1 MKKILV
7 CIITGYLMT
16 AIPAF
21 AAETTKTDSTTQVK
35 HSTTQVKHEEAKK
48 QPSTMHKAGDKVK
61 SGWHKLTASVKK
73 GSKAHA
79 CTDEQRSLKQCT

>member
-1 MKKILV
+1 MKKVLV
-7 CIITGYLMT
+7 CIITGYLMA

-21 AAETTKTDSTTQVK
+21 AAEAPKSDN
-35 HSTTQVKHEEAKK
+35 TTQVKHEAAKK
-48 QPSTMHKAGDKVK
+48 QPSAMHKASSKVK

-73 GSKAHA
+73 GSKTHA

>member
-7 CIITGYLMT
+7 CIIASYLMV

-21 AAETTKTDSTTQVK
+21 AAETAKSDSTTQD
-35 HSTTQVKHEEAKK
+35 KHEGTRK
-48 QPSTMHKAGDKVK
+48 QPSTMHKVGDKVK
-61 SGWHKLTASVKK
+61 SGWHKLTASAKK
-73 GSKAHA
+73 GSKAPA

>member
-7 CIITGYLMT
+7 CIITGYLMA

-21 AAETTKTDSTTQVK
+21 AAEAAKSD
-35 HSTTQVKHEEAKK
+35 STTQVKHEEAKK

-73 GSKAHA
+73 GSKAHT

>member
-7 CIITGYLMT
+7 CIIAGYLM
-16 AIPAF
+16 AAVPAF
-21 AAETTKTDSTTQVK
+21 AADAPKTDTTQAR
-35 HSTTQVKHEEAKK
+35 HEEAKK

-61 SGWHKLTASVKK
+61 SGWHKLTTSVKK
-73 GSKAHA
+73 GSKTHT